1 MLSHLT
7 PCCAFVPSL
16 CVTFQIHGGGG
27 NIVFTLSLHEKASQP
42 QRAASLWLD
51 RMGRTNNHVLKTA
64 LGMRIRDFL
73 RTSYA
78 MLGERRTALRKQQ
91 EWKSDSEEDRINRSR
106 AARLVLLGFL
116 L

>member
-1 MLSHLT
+1 
-7 PCCAFVPSL
+7 
-16 CVTFQIHGGGG
+16 
-27 NIVFTLSLHEKASQP
+27 
-42 QRAASLWLD
+42 
-51 RMGRTNNHVLKTA
+51 
-64 LGMRIRDFL
+64 MRIRDFL